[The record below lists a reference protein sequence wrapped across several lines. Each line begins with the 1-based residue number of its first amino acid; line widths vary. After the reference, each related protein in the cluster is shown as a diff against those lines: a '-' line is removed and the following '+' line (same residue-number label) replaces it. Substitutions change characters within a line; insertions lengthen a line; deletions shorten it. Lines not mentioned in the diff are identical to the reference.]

1 MSEEKNCIRHEMTN
15 LTLFRGH
22 CPSYKTDKLWHRYV
36 ISVTASLE
44 TSGIR
49 AVERVINKSSSPRK
63 FFTPDLAL
71 IRRPRWTYA
80 EINGRSRAI
89 GRVFFFFSF
98 FFLSFWYGES
108 QELKGLRLVE
118 SDWPSLSTSVQRCRY
133 SIGEVVDR
141 GGFCRFACLY
151 ILCVGSFVSLLDGS
165 WITRLSFRNWA
176 RSFYFCFVLFC
187 FIDCLFFWLRLAKV
201 WEVWGFCG
209 HWSWMLLYFVSLMF
223 LIELDVCVRVGSVGQ
238 QRWNFLVSWS
248 CLLMVFVA
256 WFMIWSFSRNILAS
270 WWSSV
275 HAALR
280 NTCLRYLKYWGFGWS
295 C

>member
-89 GRVFFFFSF
+89 GRVFFFFF
-98 FFLSFWYGES
+98 FFFFKLLIRGKPRVEGFTPCGIWLALSFDICSEVPLFDWRS
-108 QELKGLRLVE
+108 RRSRRLLPVR
-118 SDWPSLSTSVQRCRY
+118 LFV
-133 SIGEVVDR
+133 
-141 GGFCRFACLY
+141 Y
-151 ILCVGSFVSLLDGS
+151 IM
-165 WITRLSFRNWA
+165 
-176 RSFYFCFVLFC
+176 
-187 FIDCLFFWLRLAKV
+187 
-201 WEVWGFCG
+201 CG
-209 HWSWMLLYFVSLMF
+209 
-223 LIELDVCVRVGSVGQ
+223 
-238 QRWNFLVSWS
+238 
-248 CLLMVFVA
+248 
-256 WFMIWSFSRNILAS
+256 
-270 WWSSV
+270 
-275 HAALR
+275 
-280 NTCLRYLKYWGFGWS
+280 
-295 C
+295 